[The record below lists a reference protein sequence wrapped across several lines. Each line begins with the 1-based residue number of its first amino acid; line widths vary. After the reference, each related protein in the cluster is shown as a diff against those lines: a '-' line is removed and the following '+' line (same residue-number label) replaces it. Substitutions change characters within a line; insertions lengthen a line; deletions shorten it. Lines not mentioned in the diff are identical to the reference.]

1 MNSVFANFL
10 FFALLLI
17 SHTISLKLSTKI
29 NLSNAITIQGN
40 IRNIDDQP
48 ITKNTLLG
56 FNTVFDFMNIDTL
69 QKYRADI
76 IQDGYYKVVLPPG
89 RYLRHIVSDGY
100 FESLE
105 RLIFDKENNSSFEH
119 YNIYLT
125 SNGNKLSISPIIS
138 VRGYIKDATT
148 NKLMT
153 DALLAS
159 NKANITFTN
168 IDTNKTFHAKIL
180 PGAIYEASLPVGN
193 YTRQASLENF
203 SDSVRKMNFK
213 VSSSEKESTNRIFL
227 SKEVNGFRMV
237 LTWLEVPRDLDSH
250 LILPSGKEVNYD
262 NKIENHITLDVD
274 NREGYGPETI
284 TAMDYAPGTHTYY
297 VHKYSE
303 DGSLSGCNARV
314 EVFQGNKQIL
324 DIYIPNTDNTE
335 ARYWHVFNF
344 IGSTGKLEVVNKL
357 LTNAPINPDA
367 PAINN
372 VYYNPSGQ
380 GANSDVSSQGIT
392 TGTNTIF

>member
-1 MNSVFANFL
+1 MKTVFDNF
-10 FFALLLI
+10 FFFVLLLI
-17 SHTISLKLSTKI
+17 SNTISLKLSTRI
-29 NLSNAITIQGN
+29 NLSNVITIQGN
-40 IRNIDDQP
+40 VRNLDDQP

-56 FNTVFDFMNIDTL
+56 FNTVVAFMNIDTL

-76 IQDGYYKVVLPPG
+76 IQDGFYKVALPPG

-105 RLIFDKENNSSFEH
+105 RLIFDKENNTSFEY

-125 SNGNKLSISPIIS
+125 SNGNKLLLSPVVK
-138 VRGYIKDATT
+138 VRGFIKDSTT
-148 NKLMT
+148 NQRIT
-153 DALLAS
+153 DALLSS
-159 NKANITFTN
+159 NKVNITFTN

-180 PGAIYEASLPVGN
+180 PGAIYEASFPVGN

-203 SDSVRKMNFK
+203 SDSVRKMSFK
-213 VSSSEKESTNRIFL
+213 VSSTEKESTNRIFL
-227 SKEVNGFRMV
+227 SREVNGFRMV
-237 LTWLEVPRDLDSH
+237 LTWFEVPKDLDSH
-250 LILPSGKEVNYD
+250 LILPNGKEVNYD
-262 NKIENHITLDVD
+262 NKVENHITLDVD

-284 TAMDYAPGTHTYY
+284 TAMDYSPGTHTFY
-297 VHKYSE
+297 VHKFSE
-303 DGSLSGCNARV
+303 DGSLAGCNARV
-314 EVFQGNKQIL
+314 VVFKGNKQIL
-324 DIYIPNTDNTE
+324 DINIPNVDDSE

-344 IGSTGKLEVVNKL
+344 IGSTGKIEVVNKL

-372 VYYNPSGQ
+372 VYYNPSSQ
-380 GANSDVSSQGIT
+380 GANSDASSQGIA